1 MVRLKFRIELKYEI
15 ADHPSDFIFNVHA
28 AQTRCQSLVME
39 NFLVS
44 QPVDV
49 SLFTDPAHG
58 NRYARLRAH
67 PGSLAVHYDAMV
79 DVDHHIASPDSVE
92 EVPIAQ
98 LPAEALAYIYP
109 SRYCQSD
116 RLHQFARAEF
126 GALRPGYWRV
136 RAIQDWVH
144 RHTRFVSGSSN
155 ATTSAVDTLIEQ
167 VGVCRD
173 FAHLMIALC
182 RALNIPARF
191 ATGIDYGSDPAF
203 GPTDF
208 HAYVEAFLGGRWY
221 LFDPS
226 GMALPMGLIR
236 LGTGRDA
243 ADVSFATIFG
253 AVKASPPVIGIEGI
267 EDAGKGINLPS
278 ACVDALS
285 TDVERAP
292 RNARSLAAKMLA
304 DAEAGQMA
312 AIGR

>member
-1 MVRLKFRIELKYEI
+1 MVRLKFAIALNYEI
-15 ADHPSDFIFNVHA
+15 IDFPSDFIFNIHA
-28 AQTRCQSLVME
+28 AQTPCQSVVTENLV
-39 NFLVS
+39 VS
-44 QPVDV
+44 QPVAV
-49 SLFTDPAHG
+49 APFTDPAHG
-58 NRYARLRAH
+58 NRYARLRAE
-67 PGSLAVHYDAMV
+67 PGNLTVRYAATV
-79 DVDHHIASPDSVE
+79 DISHHIASPDSIA

-98 LPAEALAYIYP
+98 LPADALAYIYP

-116 RLHQFARAEF
+116 RLRQLAGAEF
-126 GALRPGYWRV
+126 GGLRPGYWRV

-144 RHTRFVSGSSN
+144 RHTRFVSGSSS
-155 ATTSAVDTLIEQ
+155 AMTSAVDTLIEQ

-182 RALNIPARF
+182 RAINIPARF
-191 ATGIDYGSDPAF
+191 VTAIDYGSDPAF

-208 HAYVEAFLGGRWY
+208 HAYVEAFLGGRWF

-226 GMALPMGLIR
+226 GMALPMGLVR

-253 AVKASPPVIGIEGI
+253 TVKSRAPRIAIEGI
-267 EDAGKGINLPS
+267 EDAANGIDLPH

-285 TDVERAP
+285 TDGERAP
-292 RNARSLAAKMLA
+292 RHSRPLA
-304 DAEAGQMA
+304 DAELGQMA

>member
-28 AQTRCQSLVME
+28 AETRCQSLVTE

-58 NRYARLRAH
+58 NRYARLRAN
-67 PGSLAVHYDAMV
+67 PGSLAVHYDAIV
-79 DVDHHIASPDSVE
+79 DITHHIASPDSVE
-92 EVPIAQ
+92 EVPIVQ

-267 EDAGKGINLPS
+267 EDAGNGIKLPS

-285 TDVERAP
+285 TDVEPTAQHSRTP
-292 RNARSLAAKMLA
+292 AREQVREMVAS
-304 DAEAGQMA
+304 D
-312 AIGR
+312 R

>member
-28 AQTRCQSLVME
+28 AQTRCQSLVAE
-39 NFLVS
+39 NFVVS

-58 NRYARLRAH
+58 NRYARLRAN

-79 DVDHHIASPDSVE
+79 DITHHIASPDSVE

-155 ATTSAVDTLIEQ
+155 ATTSAVDTLIEK

-191 ATGIDYGSDPAF
+191 ATAIDYGSDPAF

-267 EDAGKGINLPS
+267 EDAGKGIKLPS

-285 TDVERAP
+285 TDGGPSEKYSKLPASVKVRE
-292 RNARSLAAKMLA
+292 
-304 DAEAGQMA
+304 MA
-312 AIGR
+312 AFDR

>member
-1 MVRLKFRIELKYEI
+1 MVRLKFFIELHYEI
-15 ADHPSDFIFNVHA
+15 ADQTSDFIFNIQA
-28 AQTRCQSLVME
+28 AQTSCQSVVVENLQVMPH
-39 NFLVS
+39 VA
-44 QPVDV
+44 VT
-49 SLFTDPAHG
+49 LFTDPTNG
-58 NRYARLRAH
+58 NRYAPLRAE
-67 PGSLAVHYDAMV
+67 PGTFTVRYDATV
-79 DVDHHIASPDSVE
+79 DIAHHIASPDSVW

-98 LPAEALAYIYP
+98 LPAEVLAYIYP

-116 RLHQFARAEF
+116 RLQQLANTEF

-144 RHTRFVSGSSN
+144 GRTRFASGSSN
-155 ATTSAVDTLIEQ
+155 ATTSAVDTLVEQ
-167 VGVCRD
+167 IGVCRD

-208 HAYVEAFLGGRWY
+208 HAYVEVFLSGRWY

-226 GMALPMGLIR
+226 GMALPMGVIR

-253 AVKASPPVIGIEGI
+253 NVKSYPPVIGIEGI
-267 EDAGKGINLPS
+267 ADAACGIELPI
-278 ACVDALS
+278 ACVQALS
-285 TDVERAP
+285 TDGLRP
-292 RNARSLAAKMLA
+292 LAH
-304 DAEAGQMA
+304 QV
-312 AIGR
+312 